1 LSFDNFNLNFNLNLN
16 LSMQFKSTW
25 RLILS
30 LLLFP
35 FLLSAQNLVTYA
47 GGGGKERFHS
57 VVQLS
62 NGTVLVSGSATD
74 LNWIPVGVPKT
85 PLSISTI
92 QSTSTGNFGF
102 IIQFSSDLTKMLNVV
117 HFPQGSV
124 RDVFKIK
131 TTNLAGQATS
141 DIFISGNRDV
151 TDYNQDGYF
160 IGKLNNNFVKAVP
173 TSLIWAYNVIC
184 RPRKSAG
191 FTGMSE
197 YKNLQPWDV
206 GSDGKVIYGAGA
218 EYDTEWAEIRRLNV
232 NGVPE
237 VVENW
242 TAHWANTTEW
252 DGTPAANYPNKTTNP
267 LTYSAIVLKAGR
279 KGSLRSYTQVQYDA
293 LLNDGN
299 GNTTRKGSYPD
310 DYYFKGHCP
319 LDGTAAGTAGGYT
332 GYKTSDKPTQRLG
345 AIVIDRKTNHFYF
358 GYSTQSV
365 LPSGLPDFEPAV
377 VAMDNTGK
385 LKWWNRLYKE
395 TTANSTP
402 DQYVDNLA
410 IDYKNNQL
418 VIAARCHGNNTD
430 NFWAGNKI
438 TANAAA
444 NGFQNQ
450 FTGTNGN
457 IHISWLGKLTL
468 DAGMVRHSTYVAE
481 YIEGTTSYGAALTN
495 PNFNNWPDPNK
506 GWANVNTTRIS
517 SLYAGADGSV
527 TITGQGRRT
536 MTTKNAFQQMPL
548 PTVSTKGTWNHFVRT
563 YTSDLSRPLYS
574 SILTGKWDTL
584 TGAGGDNI
592 ELDNVFKI
600 DAGLLVVG
608 FHKADTSKLAMGVP
622 MPTIGIPIWGNTT
635 PLSEQAVLAR
645 LTADSLKSSENI
657 AITAVQNND
666 FQGVIKIYPNPIQDV
681 LTLEISENV
690 KGQIQIVDILGRVVE
705 TQVLDNTNVS
715 SISINHLKND
725 FYFLKVVDERKNV
738 LSVLKFLKM

>member
-1 LSFDNFNLNFNLNLN
+1 
-16 LSMQFKSTW
+16 MQIKSTW
-25 RLILS
+25 RLVLN

-47 GGGGKERFHS
+47 GGSGKERFHS
-57 VVQLS
+57 VIQLS
-62 NGTVLVSGSATD
+62 NGNVLVSGSATD
-74 LNWIPVGVPKT
+74 LNWIPAGVPKT

-92 QSTSTGNFGF
+92 SSTSTGNIGF
-102 IIQFSSDLTKMLNVV
+102 IIQFSSDLSKMLNVV

-131 TTNLAGQATS
+131 TTNLAGQATG

-173 TSLIWAYNVIC
+173 TSLTWAYNVIC
-184 RPRKSAG
+184 RPRKAAG
-191 FTGMSE
+191 FAGTSE

-206 GSDGKVIYGAGA
+206 GSDGKVICGAGA
-218 EYDTEWAEIRRLNV
+218 EYDTEWAEIRRLNTS
-232 NGVPE
+232 GIPE

-242 TAHWANTTEW
+242 TAHWATTTEW
-252 DGTPAANYPNKTTNP
+252 DGTPAATYPNKTTAP

-299 GNTTRKGSYPD
+299 GNTNRKGSFPD
-310 DYYFKGHCP
+310 DYYYKGPCP
-319 LDGTAAGTAGGYT
+319 LDGTPAGAAGGYT

-385 LKWWNRLYKE
+385 MKWWSRLYKE
-395 TTANSTP
+395 TAANSTP
-402 DQYVDNLA
+402 DQYIDNLA

-430 NFWAGNKI
+430 NYWNGN
-438 TANAAA
+438 ALAA
-444 NGFQNQ
+444 NPTATGFQNQ

-468 DAGMVRHSTYVAE
+468 DAGSVRHSTYVAE
-481 YIEGTTSYGAALTN
+481 YIEGTTNYGEALTN
-495 PNFNNWPDPNK
+495 PNFNNWPNPNK
-506 GWANVNTTRIS
+506 GWPNVNTTRIS
-517 SLYAGADGSV
+517 SLYVGTDGSV

-548 PTVSTKGTWNHFVRT
+548 PTAATKGSWNHFVRT
-563 YTSDLSRPLYS
+563 YTPDLSRPIYS

-592 ELDNVFKI
+592 ELDNAFKI

-608 FHKADTSKLAMGVP
+608 FHKADTSNLAMGVP
-622 MPTIGIPIWGNTT
+622 MPTTGLATWGNSS

-645 LTADSLKSSENI
+645 FTTDSLKTNENI
-657 AITAVQNND
+657 VITAVQNAD
-666 FQGVIKIYPNPIQDV
+666 FQGVVKLYPNPVQND
-681 LTLEISENV
+681 LTIEISESV
-690 KGQIQIVDILGRVVE
+690 IGEIQIVDILGRVVGV
-705 TQVLDNTNVS
+705 QALDNAKIS
-715 SISINHLKND
+715 SISTSALKSN
-725 FYFLKVVDERKNV
+725 FYFLKVLDRDKNV
-738 LSVLKFLKM
+738 LSVMKFLKL